1 MVIYLE
7 SSGYLIKSF
16 TRRVIKCRAQYQ
28 KLINILKWQKVKD
41 TVTLPIYTDNSNRYE
56 QENKLAYLVIYFTF
70 LGCKFF
76 ILFSRFRVELGL
88 IQNVYMEPHKIDTVV
103 QQKLLQ
109 VPGTV

>member
-56 QENKLAYLVIYFTF
+56 QENKLAYLVILLFWVANF
-70 LGCKFF
+70 LFY
-76 ILFSRFRVELGL
+76 LVDLELNWG
-88 IQNVYMEPHKIDTVV
+88 
-103 QQKLLQ
+103 
-109 VPGTV
+109 